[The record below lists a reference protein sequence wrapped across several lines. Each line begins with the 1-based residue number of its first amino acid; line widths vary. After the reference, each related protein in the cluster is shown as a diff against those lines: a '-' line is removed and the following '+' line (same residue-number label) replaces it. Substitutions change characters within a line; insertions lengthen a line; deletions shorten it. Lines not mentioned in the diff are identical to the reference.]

1 MSALTPLYLLGM
13 LAVAAPIVFHLIR
26 RRPKGEMPFSSLIFL
41 TPSPPKLTRRSRLD
55 HLLLLLLRASVLC
68 LLAVAFARPFLRQEA
83 QWNLGEETQRRIAVL
98 VDTSASLRRGDLWR
112 KARSIAEQVISDCGP
127 TDEFAVF
134 AFDTATHPVLGF
146 REASTLDHARR
157 QAVARARL
165 DGLEPTWKA
174 TNLGQALVDAVGAIE
189 DVADASEKT
198 GRMPRRIVL
207 ISDLQQG
214 SRLEALG
221 EFEWPKDVELDIK
234 TVSDDTSNAG
244 LHRLADAAEA
254 VASGADRDRRVRVF
268 NDPGSR
274 RENFALQWTGEKG
287 NAIGDPIEVY
297 VPPGESRVVRV
308 PRPEVS
314 ASPMSLVLKGDT
326 AAFDNTLYVAD
337 EKKEEANVL
346 FVGDDR
352 PDDPAGLLYYVMR
365 VFPET
370 SRRSVKVQ
378 PRPPRSPLS
387 WESDRTL
394 PLVILDAETTPENAR
409 RLKAYVE
416 GGGTLL
422 DVVSGAGQADTLATL
437 AGTSPRSIAEA
448 GPPPDVLL
456 SEIAFDHPLFAPLAG
471 AQYSDFTKIHFWKH
485 RKFDPE
491 AIGGARV
498 LARFENGHPAVLEKT
513 IGKGSLVIMTS
524 SWKPADSQ
532 LARSSKFVAMMAALL
547 DRRDPHPFDAEDH
560 TVGDRVALPASIDA
574 AEATV
579 VHRPAGPDVAM
590 AADSTSFA
598 DTDEPGVYTINPTS
612 RPRVFVVNLDPAE
625 SKTSPMAVE
634 TLEQFGCR
642 LVNPTRTRIDRDLL
656 RQMRNAELE
665 SRQKLWRWLIL
676 AAIGVL
682 IVETLL
688 AGRIKRPR
696 PAHAEAL
703 ST

>member
-26 RRPKGEMPFSSLIFL
+26 RRPRGEMPFSSLIFL
-41 TPSPPKLTRRSRLD
+41 SPSPPKLTRRSRLD
-55 HLLLLLLRASVLC
+55 HLLLLFLRASVLC
-68 LLAVAFARPFLRQEA
+68 LLAAAFARPFMRQEA
-83 QWNLGEETQRRIAVL
+83 QWNLGEDTQRRIAVL
-98 VDTSASLRRGDLWR
+98 IDTSASLRRGDLWT
-112 KARSIAEQVISDCGP
+112 KAKTIAGKVIADCGP
-127 TDEFAVF
+127 ADEFAVF
-134 AFDTATHPVLGF
+134 AFDATSRPVLGF
-146 REASTLDHARR
+146 REASTLDHSRR
-157 QAVARARL
+157 QAVATSRL

-207 ISDLQQG
+207 ISDFQQG

-234 TVSDDTSNAG
+234 SVSDDVSNAG

-274 RENFALQWTGEKG
+274 REKFALQWTADKG
-287 NAIGDPIEVY
+287 SAIGDPIEVY

-308 PRPEVS
+308 PRPAGTAV
-314 ASPMSLVLKGDT
+314 PTSLVLKGDT

-337 EKKEEANVL
+337 EKKEEATVL

-352 PDDPAGLLYYVMR
+352 PDDPDGLLYYVMR
-365 VFPET
+365 VFPDT
-370 SRRSVKVQ
+370 ARRSVKVL
-378 PRPPRSPLS
+378 PRPPGSPLA

-394 PLVILDAETTPENAR
+394 PLIILDAESSPENAR
-409 RLKAYVE
+409 RLREYVI

-422 DVVSGAGQADTLATL
+422 DVLTKPGQAETLAAI
-437 AGTSPRSIAEA
+437 AGTSLRSIKEA
-448 GPPPDVLL
+448 GPPYDLML

-485 RKFDPE
+485 RKVEPDTV
-491 AIGGARV
+491 GDARV
-498 LARFENGHPAVLEKT
+498 LARFENGDPAVLEKT

-524 SWKPADSQ
+524 SWKKTDSQ

-560 TVGDRVALPASIDA
+560 TVGDRVALPASLDDA
-574 AEATV
+574 QATV
-579 VHRPAGPDVAM
+579 VHKPAGTDIAM
-590 AADSTSFA
+590 AAGSTSFN
-598 DTDEPGVYTINPTS
+598 DTDEPGVYTINPTAS
-612 RPRVFVVNLDPAE
+612 PQLFVVNLDPAE
-625 SKTSPMAVE
+625 SKTSPLAVE

-642 LVNPTRTRIDRDLL
+642 LVNPTRTRVDRELL

-682 IVETLL
+682 IAETLL

-696 PAHAEAL
+696 LAHAEAL

>member
-1 MSALTPLYLLGM
+1 MSALSPLYLLGL

-26 RRPKGEMPFSSLIFL
+26 RRPRGEVPFSSLIFL
-41 TPSPPKLTRRSRLD
+41 SPSPPKLTRRSRLD
-55 HLLLLLLRASVLC
+55 NLLLLLLRAAVLC
-68 LLAVAFARPFLRQEA
+68 LLAAAFTRPFLRQEA
-83 QWNLGEETQRRIAVL
+83 HWNLGEDTQHRIAVL
-98 VDTSASLRRGDLWR
+98 IDTSASLRRGDLWT
-112 KARSIAEQVISDCGP
+112 KAKMIAGKVIADCGP

-134 AFDTATHPVLGF
+134 AFDATSRPVLGF
-146 REASTLDHARR
+146 REASTLDQSRR
-157 QAVARARL
+157 RAVATARL

-234 TVSDDTSNAG
+234 SVSDDASNAG
-244 LHRLADAAEA
+244 LHRLADASEA
-254 VASGADRDRRVRVF
+254 VASGPDRDRRVRVF

-274 RENFALQWTGEKG
+274 REKFTLQWTGDKG
-287 NAIGDPIEVY
+287 AAIGDSIDVY

-308 PRPEVS
+308 PRP
-314 ASPMSLVLKGDT
+314 AGTAAATSLVLKGDT

-337 EKKEEANVL
+337 EMKEEATVL

-352 PDDPAGLLYYVMR
+352 ADDPAGLLYYVMR
-365 VFPET
+365 VFPDT
-370 SRRSVKVQ
+370 ARRSVRVL
-378 PRPPRSPLS
+378 PRPPGSPLA

-394 PLVILDAETTPENAR
+394 PLVILAAETTSENAR
-409 RLKAYVE
+409 RLRAYVE

-422 DVVSGAGQADTLATL
+422 DVVTKSGQAETLAAL
-437 AGTSPRSIAEA
+437 AATPPRSIEEA
-448 GPPPDVLL
+448 GTPHDVML

-485 RKFDPE
+485 RKFEPDTV
-491 AIGGARV
+491 GGARV
-498 LARFENGHPAVLEKT
+498 LARFENGDPAVLEKT

-524 SWKPADSQ
+524 GWKPADSQ
-532 LARSSKFVAMMAALL
+532 LARSSKFVALMSALL

-560 TVGDRVALPASIDA
+560 TVGDRVALPVSVDGSQ
-574 AEATV
+574 ATI
-579 VHRPAGPDVAM
+579 VHKPAGTDISM
-590 AADSTSFA
+590 AAGSTSFA
-598 DTDEPGVYTINPTS
+598 ETDEPGVYTINPTAH
-612 RPRVFVVNLDPAE
+612 PRSFVVNLDPAE
-625 SKTSPMAVE
+625 SKTSPLAVE

-642 LVNPTRTRIDRDLL
+642 LVNPTRTRVDRDLL
-656 RQMRNAELE
+656 RQMHNAELE

-676 AAIGVL
+676 GAIGVL
-682 IVETLL
+682 IAETWL

-696 PAHAEAL
+696 FAHAEAL